1 MLFRMMLL
9 AATLCGPPTSL
20 AADGPMP
27 RIPFLP
33 GETPTVRPAA
43 EPDRETGTEEEYSV
57 RVLLSAPRA
66 ARISSQ
72 MRGRVEEIAV
82 DMGDSFN
89 EGDLLV
95 RFACDHQMADQS
107 SDRARLEKA
116 RKTLAAQE
124 QLQHLDAVSS
134 LDVELAKVDV
144 KVARAE
150 VEKSE
155 ATVSDCRILAPYEG
169 RVVRVN
175 ANEYEIVDP
184 GVDLLQIVES
194 GTLKLEALIPSS
206 WLVWLKKGD
215 TFKVIVDELGL
226 AVDAHVTALGSRVDP
241 VSQTIA
247 IQAEIHGNPP
257 DLLPGMS
264 GDARFKGPEDHGE

>member
-9 AATLCGPPTSL
+9 AVMLGGPTTSL
-20 AADGPMP
+20 AEDGPMP
-27 RIPFLP
+27 QIPFLP
-33 GETPTVRPAA
+33 GEKPEARPAINVA
-43 EPDRETGTEEEYSV
+43 PEQKGNGEYSV
-57 RVLLSAPRA
+57 RVLLSPPRG

-72 MRGRVEEIAV
+72 MRGRVEEIPV
-82 DMGDSFN
+82 DLGDSFS

-95 RFACDHQMADQS
+95 RFACDHHMADLS
-107 SDRARLEKA
+107 SSRARLEKA

-124 QLQHLDAVSS
+124 ELQHLDAVGS
-134 LDVELAKVDV
+134 LDVEQARVDV

-155 ATVSDCRILAPYEG
+155 AKVSDCRILAPYEG

-194 GTLKLEALIPSS
+194 GRLKLEALIPSS
-206 WLVWLKKGD
+206 WLVWLKEGD
-215 TFKVIVDELGL
+215 TFKVIVDELEL
-226 AVDAHVTALGSRVDP
+226 AVDARVTALGSRVDP

-247 IQAEIHGNPP
+247 IQAEIHDDPP
-257 DLLPGMS
+257 GLLPGMS
-264 GDARFKGPEDHGE
+264 GDARFKGPENHGE